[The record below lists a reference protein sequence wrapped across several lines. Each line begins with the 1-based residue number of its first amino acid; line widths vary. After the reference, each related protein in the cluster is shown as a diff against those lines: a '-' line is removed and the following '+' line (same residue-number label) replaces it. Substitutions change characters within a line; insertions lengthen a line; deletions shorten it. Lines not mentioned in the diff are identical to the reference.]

1 VGALGHE
8 PGHLCLESG
17 CPMTAVDS
25 MVSAQH
31 LSAIEKLGKR
41 LEGTFTAE
49 EALTAGGLAGWNVR
63 HVPMFAALPDGEQV
77 EVTDRVAVVRNRPG
91 RLIDYLGITSPTYK
105 IVQNEEQVAFLNDIV
120 DESGASFEL
129 ALAMNG
135 GRRVAVSMKLPGHIL
150 IGGVDPVD
158 ISLLTINSHDGT
170 TPFSVLVAPVRY
182 ACGNVLNLRFGAE
195 AMFKVRHS
203 SKLSAARLSDAR
215 EALDITFNYLD
226 GFQADA
232 EKLIQT
238 SMTQS
243 EFEAIIERNF
253 GADEDA
259 SAATKTRAK
268 VRLDDMA
275 ELFSDAATQE
285 HIRGTAW
292 AGLNALTE
300 WADHYAPVRGDDHE
314 SSRAQRALLDP
325 SFKNKALAAM
335 MAVV

>member
-1 VGALGHE
+1 
-8 PGHLCLESG
+8 
-17 CPMTAVDS
+17 MTAVDS

-31 LSAIEKLGKR
+31 LSAIEKLGVR
-41 LEGTFTAE
+41 LDGTFTAE
-49 EALTAGGLAGWNVR
+49 EALTAGSLAGWNVR
-63 HVPMFAALPDGEQV
+63 HVPMFAELPARGDVAGV
-77 EVTDRVAVVRNRPG
+77 PGRVKVTDRVAVVRDSPKHLG
-91 RLIDYLGITSPTYK
+91 MTDYIGITSPNYK

-150 IGGVDPVD
+150 IGGVDPID

-170 TPFSVLVAPVRY
+170 TPFSVMVAPVRY
-182 ACGNVLNLRFGAE
+182 ACKNVMNLGSGAL
-195 AMFKVRHS
+195 FKVRHS
-203 SKLSAARLSDAR
+203 SQLSDHYIRNAR
-215 EALDITFNYLD
+215 EALDISFDYLD
-226 GFQADA
+226 GFQEMA
-232 EKLIQT
+232 EQLINT

-243 EFEAIIERNF
+243 EFESIIERNF
-253 GADEDA
+253 GAKDDA

-275 ELFSDAATQE
+275 ELFSDALTQE
-285 HIRGTAW
+285 AIRGTAW

-314 SSRAQRALLDP
+314 GSRAQRALLDP
-325 SFKNKALAAM
+325 SFKNKALAVM
-335 MAVV
+335 MEVVS